1 MNHVLETLFSETK
14 QMRITLLNKTK
25 ALLHAQGI
33 CISFNC
39 SSHIYEN
46 IVRVWVLM
54 EETVSLS
61 YLIMIETKIYN

>member
-46 IVRVWVLM
+46 IVRV
-54 EETVSLS
+54 
-61 YLIMIETKIYN
+61 